1 MGGLFVVIH
10 GGSFLRHAVEM
21 TSQCEYF
28 DLCTMYSQQWEG
40 PNLTLLSHLLPALG
54 IPSNVPSRYHP
65 DPQFLNLS
73 HLKGTLAS

>member
-40 PNLTLLSHLLPALG
+40 PNLTLPALG
-54 IPSNVPSRYHP
+54 IPSNVPFQYHSLP
-65 DPQFLNLS
+65 S
-73 HLKGTLAS
+73 VS